1 MTKKR
6 STVVPRELTATRR
19 KREAKRRREAQRQ
32 RDARDESMFQEIA
45 ARLKDMKGEAFV
57 PGERVWAR
65 WLKSDNWFGATV
77 AKVLKKN
84 LYFIRWDDGSKRD
97 RCKTAATL
105 SRTPP

>member
-6 STVVPRELTATRR
+6 SFVVPRELTATRR
-19 KREAKRRREAQRQ
+19 KRKAQRRR
-32 RDARDESMFQEIA
+32 DATESMLQEIV
-45 ARLKDMKGEAFV
+45 ARLKDIKGEAFV

-65 WLKSDNWFGATV
+65 WLRSDHWFEATV

-84 LYFIRWDDGSKRD
+84 LYLIRWDDGDRRD

>member
-6 STVVPRELTATRR
+6 TTVVPRELTATRR
-19 KREAKRRREAQRQ
+19 KREAERRRETI
-32 RDARDESMFQEIA
+32 ESTLKQIVGL
-45 ARLKDMKGEAFV
+45 LKDIKGDAYV

-65 WLKSDNWFGATV
+65 WLKSDNWFEATV
-77 AKVLKKN
+77 TKVLKKN
-84 LYFIRWDDGSKRD
+84 LYLIRWDDGDRRD